1 MTLVSIQS
9 VLTRDEARRIAV
21 NIAKLPELLRRPPPI
36 GELHPHTSRLSA
48 QCPRRPQFQ
57 KYRRNALSHVNG
69 MDRPRS
75 RPRRHAECAGGLSG
89 EGALPCFAQPPFTQ

>member
-1 MTLVSIQS
+1 MQS
-9 VLTRDEARRIAV
+9 FAMRQRMGRSDELGHSPPKLPAPVPPNVRYAPNRDK
-21 NIAKLPELLRRPPPI
+21 NIAAPGLV
-36 GELHPHTSRLSA
+36 A
-48 QCPRRPQFQ
+48 
-57 KYRRNALSHVNG
+57 NG